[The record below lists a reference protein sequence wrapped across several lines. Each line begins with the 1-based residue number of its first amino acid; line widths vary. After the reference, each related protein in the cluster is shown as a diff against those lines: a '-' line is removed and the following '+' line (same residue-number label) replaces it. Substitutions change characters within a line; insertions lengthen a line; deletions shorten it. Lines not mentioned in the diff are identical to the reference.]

1 MENKTKILA
10 FAAVA
15 LMFAVCFIGFTAI
28 NDGEVDAEDA
38 TTTVDEGPLDGMF
51 TDGMTYADGV
61 YTLTKDVT
69 VTLTDNV
76 SMNDVKFVGKY
87 TLTIMSETG
96 KHFTLS
102 VTYDFK
108 TTTDKVAGNIFE
120 VSSFVL
126 DGANLN
132 VIQKDTGKTEGP
144 KSNQAGCSVF
154 GTGSVEVKGT
164 STMTITTNK
173 FANRVFYNNGSSL
186 SIDGENAKVVLEKA
200 TSSTVSLSMTDGA
213 TLEINNPIKTAGNF
227 YPNIN
232 NVDADKKVNI
242 VVTGAAGDHA
252 VFFYGTN
259 SNAKDA
265 TVGVL
270 KNCIVKTD
278 GIVGIYGS
286 GNVINATG
294 TTIEAD
300 SIVAV
305 NATKS
310 FGETPVYFDAAGIS
324 SATLKVKNVSK
335 PIMSRYTDSVGTKI
349 LKLEGVTFDGTTVID
364 SGASLSGTI
373 TNNGTI
379 IVKDATGLK
388 TAVAAGG
395 KISLANDVAL
405 DKVLYI
411 TKEVTIDL
419 SGHKIS
425 EGTTWEEDANGD
437 ALICVK
443 RGGILTINDSSVEKT
458 GAVDGSKR
466 MVAIKMTEFIK
477 TDKNATGADAKLYV
491 NGGSITGTD
500 YAISGN
506 GNRNGTY
513 IEITG
518 GTFTSTEG
526 TAIYLPQKGVTKITN
541 GIFIGK
547 DSAIEIR
554 SGSLEISG
562 GRFESKAESF
572 TVTGN
577 GDGTT
582 TSGAAIAIAQHTT
595 KQAIDVKITGGT
607 FIGPRAINESNPQA
621 NTSPN
626 VVVDI
631 QGGTFNGMIA
641 ITEKNKANVSVECA
655 FTVESEA
662 DKRWYFNGSEI
673 VDAVKE
679 INKITSGDVTLEIF
693 ENINITEAGAAK
705 NAALWFTKGVTING
719 NDKIIIYNATSGNG
733 FNVLGFNK
741 NVTAT
746 VKNLTIDGNEKAFHG
761 INIFQATK
769 VTLED
774 VIVKD
779 VTATGVN
786 VNASAV
792 EMKNCNVIG
801 ATGWGGV
808 NVDAKNDSASL
819 TVDGTFSGMIWTES
833 KGNNTTVTYDDSIV
847 TWTSGTW
854 QYWYSPDYQFTAKDI
869 ADFIKAFGNAN
880 ISVSGTLSIDE
891 AEIFVPS
898 QKSIVFE
905 RGSIFT
911 GTIKGPEDNKLV
923 ANGMKAGNGGI
934 TITGGSLIINGKI
947 MDANGVNA
955 GVTVAVTGNAIKVE
969 GTLESGA
976 TMVIEEGTVVTV
988 ENGKTFS
995 SEGTVNNNGIIDNK
1009 GIITNDGVLT
1019 NDGTI
1024 KMTGASE
1031 IKTNV
1036 ENNKVV
1042 NNGVV
1047 VDERA
1052 KEKPAVPVTN
1062 DGTVVAKN
1070 NADQYK
1076 KAKIDV
1082 VEQDPD
1088 KPVATEGKIEVNT
1101 NKYAFIT
1108 PVTTTG
1114 KLNIVMNDG
1123 YKQYTVTIPEG
1134 TAIAAGTVIS
1144 VSFIEYQSD
1153 SVTRYQINT
1162 PGIEN
1167 FSMKLPCQIGFKKA
1181 KVYCDDSE
1189 LGVSKVRYD
1198 AGTGYVTFDASHNS
1212 VFTIVLSNASH
1223 AGTTTVSG
1231 GDASND
1237 YSLVIAF
1244 VVLVASLG
1252 FLAYV
1257 IKKR

>member
-1 MENKTKILA
+1 MRDHPHPWKPHVKEGGVRMENKTKILA
-10 FAAVA
+10 FAAVV

-28 NDGEVDAEDA
+28 NDGDVDADGGA
-38 TTTVDEGPLDGMF
+38 GADEGATITLNKGPLGDMCPE
-51 TDGMTYADGV
+51 GMTYADGK
-61 YTLTKDVT
+61 YTLTKDVR
-69 VTLTDNV
+69 VILTDNV
-76 SMNDVKFVGKY
+76 LMDDVKFVGKY
-87 TLTIMSETG
+87 TLTITSETG
-96 KHFTLS
+96 KHYALK
-102 VTYDFK
+102 VNYDFK
-108 TTTDKVAGNIFE
+108 ETPFSTAGDIFE

-144 KSNQAGCSVF
+144 EYNKPGCSVF

-164 STMTITTNK
+164 STMMITTNE

-186 SIDGENAKVVLEKA
+186 SINGPTAKVILYKA
-200 TSSTVSLSMTDGA
+200 TSSTVSLSMINGA
-213 TLEINNPIKTAGNF
+213 TLEIKDPLKTAGNF
-227 YPNIN
+227 YPNISNADN
-232 NVDADKKVNI
+232 NKKVNI
-242 VVTGAAGDHA
+242 VVNGAVGNHGL
-252 VFFYGTN
+252 FFYGTN

-265 TVGVL
+265 TAGVL
-270 KNCIVKTD
+270 KNCNITTD

-286 GNVINATG
+286 DNVIDATG
-294 TTIEAD
+294 TTIKAD

-305 NATKS
+305 NATKDS
-310 FGETPVYFDAAGIS
+310 KNKIYFDEAGIS
-324 SATLKVKNVSK
+324 NATLKVNKVSN
-335 PIMSRYTDSVGTKI
+335 PIMSWYEDSIGTKI
-349 LKLEGVTFDGTTVID
+349 LKLEEVTFNGGILID
-364 SGASLSGTI
+364 SKAD
-373 TNNGTI
+373 
-379 IVKDATGLK
+379 VR
-388 TAVAAGG
+388 
-395 KISLANDVAL
+395 ISLADDVVFN
-405 DKVLYI
+405 KVVHVAG
-411 TKEVTIDL
+411 TVTMDL
-419 SGHKIS
+419 NGHTISAPTSGWADVDDS
-425 EGTTWEEDANGD
+425 DSMF
-437 ALICVK
+437 CVK
-443 RGGILTINDSSVEKT
+443 RGGVLTINDTSDGKT
-458 GAVDGSKR
+458 GKIDCANNSGARVCVKLTGKGEAGSGY
-466 MVAIKMTEFIK
+466 V
-477 TDKNATGADAKLYV
+477 AKLIV
-491 NGGSITGTD
+491 NGGTFSGKSF
-500 YAISGN
+500 AICGN
-506 GNRNGTY
+506 GDRNDT
-513 IEITG
+513 ILEIND
-518 GTFTSTEG
+518 GTFISVEG
-526 TAIYLPQKGVTKITN
+526 TAIYLPQEGVTKITS
-541 GIFIGK
+541 GMFTGK
-547 DSAIEIR
+547 ESAIEIR

-562 GRFESKAESF
+562 GEFISTAESSS
-572 TVTGN
+572 VAGN
-577 GDGTT
+577 GNGTT

-595 KQAIDVKITGGT
+595 KHAINVKITGGT
-607 FIGPRAINESNPQA
+607 FTGPRAINESNPQA
-621 NTSPN
+621 NQSPD

-641 ITEKNKANVSVECA
+641 ITEKNNAKVLVECA
-655 FTVESEA
+655 FTVESEVE
-662 DKRWYFNGSEI
+662 KRWYFNGSEI

-679 INKITSGDVTLEIF
+679 INKTTSGDVTLEIF
-693 ENINITEAGAAK
+693 ENINITEAGAAQH
-705 NAALWFTKGVTING
+705 AALWFTKGVTING
-719 NDKIIIYNATSGNG
+719 NDNVITYNATSGNG
-733 FNVLGFNK
+733 LNVLGFNK
-741 NVTAT
+741 DVTAT

-769 VTLED
+769 VTLKD
-774 VIVKD
+774 LIVKD

-786 VNASAV
+786 VNASTV
-792 EMKNCNVIG
+792 EMEDCNVIG

-808 NVDAKNDSASL
+808 NVDAKNSSASL
-819 TVDGTFSGMIWTES
+819 TVSGTFSGMIWTES
-833 KGNNTTVTYDDSIV
+833 KGDNTTVTYGDAIV

-854 QYWYSPDYQFTAKDI
+854 QYWYSPDYQFTVKDI

-905 RGSIFT
+905 RNSIFT

-923 ANGMKAGNGGI
+923 ANGMKAGEGGI
-934 TITGGSLIINGKI
+934 TVTGGSLIINGKI

-955 GVTVAVTGNAIKVE
+955 GVTVTVTGNAIKVE

-1076 KAKIDV
+1076 EAKIDV

-1198 AGTGYVTFDASHNS
+1198 AGAGYVTFDASHNS
-1212 VFTIVLSNASH
+1212 VFTIVLSNVSP
-1223 AGTTTVSG
+1223 AGMTTVSG
-1231 GDASND
+1231 GDAAND
-1237 YSLVIAF
+1237 YALVIAF

-1252 FLAYV
+1252 FLAHV